1 MAASIAHFDDLLAQ
15 HDFLFV
21 VYYRGHWC
29 PFWTSHLK
37 AFEAL
42 KPEITAL
49 NGKMLAVTSELE
61 QHSEATRK
69 SSGYTGEIIV
79 DTENFLAKELKQRG
93 WLDVAISSRWGY
105 EHGMAQPSLLAIKQ
119 NKEVPYSWA
128 IVPSLDRPVLTQV
141 WANIEAQLQGKKGSP
156 VEVGTI
162 GAGSVILEKLF
173 G

>member
-1 MAASIAHFDDLLAQ
+1 
-15 HDFLFV
+15 
-21 VYYRGHWC
+21 
-29 PFWTSHLK
+29 
-37 AFEAL
+37 
-42 KPEITAL
+42 
-49 NGKMLAVTSELE
+49 SELE

-119 NKEVPYSWA
+119 NKEVLYSWA
-128 IVPSLDRPVLTQV
+128 IVPSLMNLAGAKDRPVLTQV
-141 WANIEAQLQGKKGSP
+141 WANVEAQLQGKKASP